1 MKKNIFYKIIISML
15 FPLVF
20 FSCQFFEN
28 DVADYMETYTET
40 AAIEN
45 HSFSV
50 NTYYDS
56 LNHLNLSS
64 SEEVSVELY
73 MRNPKRFNMQPSV
86 LFPKLGENFNRSS
99 VVINQISSDT
109 VLLKLPQEFLIP
121 IDEGKDISSE
131 ISLYEPMS
139 GRTFNKYYISL
150 YCNSIPPDILNP
162 TVINKNNSSFVL
174 AFDMPNEEDAAIRH
188 KDLNEIVINGV
199 SYPVSVTTE
208 SDSEGI
214 KHAVYNFTD
223 SHFTRSWNS
232 SFISI
237 NQKAFVHTRNSVYFD
252 TGETFDASEKEY
264 TIILK
269 DKAGLSSTVKAS
281 TRITKLQK
289 PKILNQNGSII
300 PENSLVG
307 IPFSEETGK
316 GSVTIIPP
324 SKDHLGNDVSA
335 ATVYYKIY
343 EATGSGLIYSSGSTS
358 SNLTLELP
366 QNTYRMEAYASLLN
380 YETSAT
386 NTVKFRF
393 INNNIFIKEGAA
405 NGDGSETAPYASFT
419 EAINDINGR
428 ENKLSLVTINLE
440 GNLNEDI
447 VLSAN
452 INADS
457 VIIKKNPAAA
467 SASIKSLKLENTL
480 PASFPVTAIGF
491 TISNNAGNG
500 ISHEGANSLSLENML
515 VEGCSGS
522 GISLSANSKLTL
534 SAATIKNNSNGG
546 VIVNSG
552 AQFNISGNNVIQ
564 NNTKT
569 GSIAAN
575 VCLAAGIKINVLS
588 ELTQGCRIGVTTD
601 SSEEPASIGDKYS
614 FTQGYGL
621 YNSGSP
627 STFFISD
634 KNFSII
640 KNGSEAG
647 VCLTGASGNLLNIAD
662 QYSFSF
668 PSIQSGGS
676 GLSSVYT
683 GSENTVL
690 VSQDISLT
698 NTSPATTLYCNF
710 ADKEL
715 YTDSAHTVKHAS
727 GIKVSY
733 SASIYNYN
741 EKVMDIPS
749 ENIRDGGNNKIEII
763 IPQLNYNG
771 QYLLKICANYL
782 EKDHVTEKLFEA
794 NRSVTTVLN
803 YIENLPAGRKTV
815 CVEGSLSNTEL
826 ELIASKINA
835 SASFID
841 LDLTNTTTN
850 LGQLLSF
857 NMPYFLNKTRLTS
870 IKLPQWYKSINTQM
884 FSGCTALE
892 SVQLP
897 SSVEFIGNKAFEGCT
912 SLTSITLP
920 QSLAAASSTGL
931 GETAFKDCTNIQN
944 IYFTGTKEQWKAVK
958 RVVASGKEW
967 NTGIP
972 AGVEVTCVDGSVAMD
987 EVSYAGGLKSWP
999 ASGTYSISSVADL
1012 KNLADL
1018 VESNTDY
1025 PDTPVEFNLTQDL
1038 IVNEYIC
1045 IKYFKGK
1052 FNGNDH
1058 VIDMNDHFKNTA
1070 EECALFNK
1078 IKDSEI
1084 KNVKIKGSS
1093 GHGSLINE
1101 MEGNS
1106 LVDNCISA
1114 TTITYVSVTG
1124 IVDSA
1129 TEGAGGI
1136 VCKMHSGT
1144 IRNCINEGSVN
1155 FATSNQ
1161 ILNIG
1166 GIVGNLSIKAA
1177 ESPSIIIEN
1186 CVNRGEVRARFYS
1199 GGIVGRVNDEA
1210 NLPRSGNP
1218 PDIVIRNCKNIGT
1231 INSIASYGGGIVGFI
1246 QKVWRMDI
1254 INCCNNGTLSN
1265 YCGGIVGRQLD
1276 PCKLRLYGNCNTY
1289 KKEDGDCTPV
1299 LKYFYKQNASSTYVN
1314 SLNSE
1319 YMYNYVLGNDSED
1332 TSEPFV
1338 PQNNPSTDSA
1348 THSTFVFN
1356 FSNEQIS
1363 KEDCVKAN
1371 ASDLL
1376 IAINNSR
1383 NYITPICDVL
1393 KPWINKNGTVTLDL
1407 GDLDNRT
1414 MSSP

>member
-20 FSCQFFEN
+20 FSCQLFEN

-252 TGETFDASEKEY
+252 TEETFDASEKEY
-264 TIILK
+264 TITLK

-324 SKDHLGNDVSA
+324 SKDHLGNDVRA

-393 INNNIFIKEGAA
+393 INNNIFIKEGAV

-662 QYSFSF
+662 QYSFRF
-668 PSIQSGGS
+668 HSIF
-676 GLSSVYT
+676 LDTIYT

-698 NTSPATTLYCNF
+698 NTSPATPLYCNF

-749 ENIRDGGNNKIEII
+749 ENITDGGNNKIKII

-815 CVEGSLSNTEL
+815 CVEGNLTNQELS
-826 ELIASKINA
+826 LIASKIEV
-835 SASFID
+835 SASLID
-841 LDLTNTTTN
+841 LDLTNTTTALN
-850 LGQLLSF
+850 NILSF
-857 NMPYFLNKTRLTS
+857 NNVSFHGVSKLSS
-870 IKLPQWYKSINTQM
+870 IKLPEWLPSVKIQM
-884 FSGCTALE
+884 FLGCLNLQ

-897 SSVEFIGNKAFEGCT
+897 SAVEYIGKDAFKGCT

-920 QSLAAASSTGL
+920 QSLAAETSTGL

-972 AGVEVTCVDGSVAMD
+972 AGVAVTCVDGSVAMD

-999 ASGTYSISSVADL
+999 ASGTYSISSGEEL
-1012 KNLADL
+1012 QNLAAL
-1018 VESNTDY
+1018 VESYTDY

-1038 IVNEYIC
+1038 IVSEDIC

-1058 VIDMNDHFKNTA
+1058 VIDMKDHFKNTL

-1093 GHGSLINE
+1093 GRGSLINE
-1101 MEGNS
+1101 MEENS

-1114 TTITYVSVTG
+1114 TTINCVAVNGLDAT
-1124 IVDSA
+1124 

-1144 IRNCINEGSVN
+1144 IRNCINEGNVN
-1155 FATSNQ
+1155 YNTNSLYNV
-1161 ILNIG
+1161 G

-1186 CVNRGEVRARFYS
+1186 CVNRGEVIARFYS

-1218 PDIVIRNCKNIGT
+1218 PDIVIRNCKNTGT
-1231 INSIASYGGGIVGFI
+1231 IKTFTSYGGGIVGFI

-1254 INCCNNGTLSN
+1254 INCCNNGILSN
-1265 YCGGIVGRQLD
+1265 DYCGGIVGRQLD

-1299 LKYFYKQNASSTYVN
+1299 LKYFYKQNASSNYVN

-1319 YMYNYVLGNDSED
+1319 YRYNFVLGNDSED

-1338 PQNNPSTDSA
+1338 PQDSFSPDSVA
-1348 THSTFVFN
+1348 HSFFTSK
-1356 FSNEQIS
+1356 FSNEHIL
-1363 KEDCVKAN
+1363 KTYCVKAN

-1376 IAINNSR
+1376 NAINNSR
-1383 NYITPICDVL
+1383 DSIIPICDVL
-1393 KPWINKNGTVTLDL
+1393 KPWKNPNGTVTLDL

-1414 MSSP
+1414 ITP